1 MIYRIN
7 TKYDKPNIIKAIHI
21 LNEDK
26 SWVIKIE
33 PKKQVRSLPSN
44 RLYWLWL
51 ACISDETGSDKDEL
65 HKHFGLMYLP
75 KVEVRLFDQS
85 KYKPIST
92 TKLDTIQFKNY
103 LDKIQIFASTELGI
117 SLPNPNDLIFDQFV
131 EKYKDYI

>member
-7 TKYDKPNIIKAIHI
+7 TKYDKPNIIKAIQI

-33 PKKQVRSLPSN
+33 PKKTVRTIASN

-65 HKHFGLMYLP
+65 HRYFGDKYLP
-75 KVEVRLFDQS
+75 KVEKIVLYNIVFV
-85 KYKPIST
+85 PIST
-92 TKLDTIQFKNY
+92 TKLGTIQYKNY

-117 SLPNPNDLIFDQFV
+117 SLPNPNDLIFDQFI